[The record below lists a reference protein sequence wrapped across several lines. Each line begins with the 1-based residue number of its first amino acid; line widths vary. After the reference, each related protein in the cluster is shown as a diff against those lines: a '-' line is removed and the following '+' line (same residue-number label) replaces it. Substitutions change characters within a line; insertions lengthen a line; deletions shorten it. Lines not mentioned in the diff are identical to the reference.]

1 MFLFKYNHT
10 CKRFLIRF
18 NTYEIHDTQVC
29 SHCHDDEIFL
39 VMVARVIPVQNAEYQ
54 AVFVILVKARSA
66 QDEQKKCLC
75 GRTNLVCAFAA
86 VQTKFSMYVVYV
98 VLCHSLDVCRTLSLF
113 GGVVI

>member
-10 CKRFLIRF
+10 CERFLIRF

-39 VMVARVIPVQNAEYQ
+39 VMVARVVPVQNAEYQ
-54 AVFVILVKARSA
+54 AVFVIPVKACSA
-66 QDEQKKCLC
+66 QGAQKKSLR

-86 VQTKFSMYVVYV
+86 VQT
-98 VLCHSLDVCRTLSLF
+98 
-113 GGVVI
+113 